1 MDITI
6 RLRQP
11 LLIPKP
17 MGALSMK
24 HSSASLIAIGFRWT
38 SLPWEAGVQLATS
51 FINHPAIF
59 AVVNEVRKSFFRGVK
74 RRFLLEKNR
83 RGAIPWVVRIDRV
96 LSLVHSLLYEGAT
109 VYHRYL
115 RRGESAPAPG
125 REDADALKAKKAA
138 ADLEFVE
145 EKKRQVVARRMET
158 EIRNLRSKRE
168 LIPKTLVQKQAAF
181 LVLSLRA
188 RLLAIPAQHADEL
201 LGISNRHEMT
211 RRLDSIIRSRRW
223 PKCR

>member
-1 MDITI
+1 M
-6 RLRQP
+6 
-11 LLIPKP
+11 
-17 MGALSMK
+17 
-24 HSSASLIAIGFRWT
+24 
-38 SLPWEAGVQLATS
+38 
-51 FINHPAIF
+51 
-59 AVVNEVRKSFFRGVK
+59 
-74 RRFLLEKNR
+74 
-83 RGAIPWVVRIDRV
+83 
-96 LSLVHSLLYEGAT
+96 AT

-125 REDADALKAKKAA
+125 REDAEALKAKKAA

-211 RRLDSIIRSRRW
+211 RRLDSDHTLDARDVGRNAAKGDRRALDAEARR
-223 PKCR
+223 CRAASEAQDRKIALAARPVARHAAGETVFWLIDRCNPVAVPLFSLSC

>member
-1 MDITI
+1 M
-6 RLRQP
+6 
-11 LLIPKP
+11 
-17 MGALSMK
+17 
-24 HSSASLIAIGFRWT
+24 
-38 SLPWEAGVQLATS
+38 
-51 FINHPAIF
+51 
-59 AVVNEVRKSFFRGVK
+59 
-74 RRFLLEKNR
+74 
-83 RGAIPWVVRIDRV
+83 
-96 LSLVHSLLYEGAT
+96 AT